1 MIGTGVGANLCAQAL
16 FTISKSNI
24 AQLIAVTSQK
34 EGHAKEFASKWNL
47 KSWYTDY
54 IKMLQ
59 KEDLDAVIINTPHY
73 LHYKIAMDVMK
84 MNKHVLVDKPMAI
97 SLKETDEMINEARK
111 RNVKLGVILQSRFD
125 SAVKKVKEAIDTGK
139 FGRLIL
145 GEAVVEWFREQEYYD
160 KSSWRGKWSTEGG
173 GALINQAIH
182 TIDLLLWL
190 FGQPKQLWAQ
200 IDTFLHNIEV
210 EDLAV
215 AAIRFE
221 NGALGIIQASTA
233 IYPGLPAKLEVHGTK
248 GTAIIEG
255 EILKRL
261 SIMEEKEVISEK
273 TKDKLES
280 WVRPERVPVM
290 NHASLIKDFAQS
302 IIDDRKPYV
311 DGIEGRKSIELI
323 MAIYKS
329 SKTNSIINF
338 PFEEN

>member
-1 MIGTGVGANLCAQAL
+1 M
-16 FTISKSNI
+16 
-24 AQLIAVTSQK
+24 
-34 EGHAKEFASKWNL
+34 
-47 KSWYTDY
+47 
-54 IKMLQ
+54 
-59 KEDLDAVIINTPHY
+59 IINTPHY